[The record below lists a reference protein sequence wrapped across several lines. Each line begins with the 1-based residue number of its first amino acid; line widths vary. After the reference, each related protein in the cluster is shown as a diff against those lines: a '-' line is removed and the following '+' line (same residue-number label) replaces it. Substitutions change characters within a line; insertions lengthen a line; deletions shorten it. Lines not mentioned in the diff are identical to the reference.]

1 MGLDKILNGQV
12 TTEDAERAVEL
23 AAVYNGVHMAA
34 AGDDVVRVIGARVG
48 TDEVAHLVKLG
59 DHAQVLKLLLEGE
72 LCVEPFG
79 REEQAG
85 HATGLIGAKGCEP
98 IADRFHFLCGGAHIY
113 TPYYLVEDRLIVW
126 CVARSVR

>member
-1 MGLDKILNGQV
+1 MGLDKILNGQEP
-12 TTEDAERAVEL
+12 TEDAECAVEL
-23 AAVYNGVHMAA
+23 AAMNDGVHMAA
-34 AGDDVVRVIGARVG
+34 AGNDIVRVIGARVG
-48 TDEVAHLVKLG
+48 AHEVSDLIELG
-59 DHAQVLKLLLEGE
+59 NHAKVLKLLLEGE

-113 TPYYLVEDRLIVW
+113 TPLSLG
-126 CVARSVR
+126 